1 MPAGRPPDAAPAWVI
16 RSVAVRT
23 RDGPE
28 RLDQAYRRLTDDPE
42 RLDQAYRRLTDDTP
56 HDGPPPAPDRPP
68 RRAGEAGAAVPRR

>member
-28 RLDQAYRRLTDDPE
+28 RLDQAYRRLTDD
-42 RLDQAYRRLTDDTP
+42 TP

-68 RRAGEAGAAVPRR
+68 PRAGEAGAAVPRR